1 MNVKVLDKLEKS
13 YVKLDWNEVIGNLK
27 LTIKDMEG
35 IVDIINTFKKNKSA
49 KEIIICKYKNTQ
61 FYVTIRKEEFGD
73 LLEHIKQKF
82 IALEAYEQCKLIEEI
97 KQKL

>member
-13 YVKLDWNEVIGNLK
+13 YVKLDWSEVIHDLK
-27 LTIKDMEG
+27 LTPKDMES

-49 KEIIICKYKNTQ
+49 KEIIICKYKNTP

-73 LLEHIKQKF
+73 LLEHIKGKF
-82 IALEAYEQCKLIEEI
+82 IVLELYEQCKIIEEI